1 MFHDDID
8 QVEEL
13 EKLTD
18 TEKANIRMEQEF
30 YGVTEEQDL
39 AGLSLLDVDSAALR
53 HRNQS

>member
-1 MFHDDID
+1 MFHDEID
-8 QVEEL
+8 NAEEL
-13 EKLTD
+13 QELTD

-39 AGLSLLDVDSAALR
+39 AGLSLLDADSAALR